1 MLPFLTLLAIVV
13 VRLVPSFNMIT
24 THLTS
29 LGYNF
34 AAVRIL
40 QDEFKYIKKNNKKLL
55 ELKKVNKKDFAVKEL
70 SLNNVSF
77 YYPGYKRTVLN
88 NISMRIETGSTIAIV
103 GPSGAGK
110 STLVDIIL
118 GLLEPTS
125 GEITI
130 NGKPIAE
137 NIQMWHKQI
146 GFVPQDIYLNDDTI
160 KSNIAFGQ
168 EKDEI
173 DENQLKQALSLSK
186 LDEFVESLP
195 NTINTFVGNRGVKLS
210 GGQLQRLGIARCL
223 YQNPNVLLMDE
234 ATSSLDYETEREIV
248 QSINNI
254 KKNKTVI
261 VIAHRQSTIKNS
273 DIIYYL
279 RDGKLIDKGNF
290 EELEKRHTTFFS
302 NK

>member
-1 MLPFLTLLAIVV
+1 M
-13 VRLVPSFNMIT
+13 
-24 THLTS
+24 
-29 LGYNF
+29 
-34 AAVRIL
+34 
-40 QDEFKYIKKNNKKLL
+40 
-55 ELKKVNKKDFAVKEL
+55 
-70 SLNNVSF
+70 
-77 YYPGYKRTVLN
+77 
-88 NISMRIETGSTIAIV
+88 
-103 GPSGAGK
+103 
-110 STLVDIIL
+110 
-118 GLLEPTS
+118 
-125 GEITI
+125 
-130 NGKPIAE
+130 
-137 NIQMWHKQI
+137 
-146 GFVPQDIYLNDDTI
+146 
-160 KSNIAFGQ
+160 
-168 EKDEI
+168 
-173 DENQLKQALSLSK
+173 SLSK